1 MSLKF
6 LLQRLRLLNCNLLL
20 KYKIKMLAW
29 LDFLN
34 LFFFFLLISF
44 IVISTNFL
52 VLLLFSE
59 LFWIFLYCFVV
70 ILGSINDDLNLIS
83 LSFYFL
89 GLAGVEFSFGF
100 LLVVL
105 FKQLNEPLIFKTYA
119 ESTFSFKFNKLNS
132 FNFL

>member
-1 MSLKF
+1 
-6 LLQRLRLLNCNLLL
+6 
-20 KYKIKMLAW
+20 MLAW

-34 LFFFFLLISF
+34 LLFFFFLISF
-44 IVISTNFL
+44 VIVNTNFL

-70 ILGSINDDLNLIS
+70 VLGAINDDLNLIS

-100 LLVVL
+100 LLVIL
-105 FKQLNEPLIFKTYA
+105 FKQLNESLIFK
-119 ESTFSFKFNKLNS
+119 STVNS
-132 FNFL
+132 FNKTSKINTQLFNFL